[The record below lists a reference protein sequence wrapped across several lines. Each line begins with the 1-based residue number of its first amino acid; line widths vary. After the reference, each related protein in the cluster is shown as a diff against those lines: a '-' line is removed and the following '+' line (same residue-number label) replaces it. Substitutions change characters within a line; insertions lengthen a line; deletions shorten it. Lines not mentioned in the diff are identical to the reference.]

1 MLRLLGSTTGF
12 FFCQDRAILISRISA
27 GESWRME
34 ITLIKAKSSCLNILL
49 LQELLFT
56 TPDTRLLTSRQP
68 SE

>member
-1 MLRLLGSTTGF
+1 MLQLLASTTGF
-12 FFCQDRAILISRISA
+12 FFCQDRAILSSLISA
-27 GESWRME
+27 GDSWRME
-34 ITLIKAKSSCLNILL
+34 ITLIKANSSCLSILL